1 MQQLSVFCPY
11 CRSSKIYLPEL
22 SSHWHKSACVQ
33 CNHPMRFAQGRVL
46 VHSIP
51 DAPGCASVEGE
62 HFWFPMKGRFPVP
75 VGSTILVILP
85 LDGLGRDLPLSVVP
99 EGRKQIM
106 LHHIQTPRLR
116 DILIVFCGSFG
127 FVMGVHKIAPGFTLI
142 CLLIVLPMM
151 LLMMAFRLAQKPKL
165 RPEIK
170 AWQAENHLRY
180 HLILL
185 DAEKTKATNRLQSA
199 EQMLDRLTLMQ
210 GQATELNQVDFLDLI
225 GHGLQQVGD
234 YHNLLQQLINVLEK
248 RMMFCDL
255 ELSAHRMAEALPVD
269 SLEWNEA
276 LTKQQDFLNSELKA
290 FTPTLEDYYAVS
302 TRTV

>member
-1 MQQLSVFCPY
+1 MQQLSVFCPF

-33 CNHPMRFAQGRVL
+33 CNQPMRFAQGRVL

-51 DAPGCASVEGE
+51 DAPGCASVEGK

-75 VGSTILVILP
+75 VGSTVLVILP

-99 EGRKQIM
+99 EGRQQIM
-106 LHHIQTPRLR
+106 LRHIQALSAS
-116 DILIVFCGSFG
+116 DIFIGSLG
-127 FVMGVHKIAPGFTLI
+127 FIAFSLGAYKLAPGLTLGALLCLAIALLVLVFT
-142 CLLIVLPMM
+142 
-151 LLMMAFRLAQKPKL
+151 RKTPKL

-276 LTKQQDFLNSELKA
+276 LTKQQDFLNSELKE
-290 FTPTLEDYYAVS
+290 FTPTLEDYYAIS